1 MKFSDDNFVINNLRK
16 NYVRHDGGKV
26 RDGNYNVLF
35 GYLIRDGDEPLISAK
50 HVLYR
55 SRSKVPVRG
64 GLVSVEEL
72 IHATRELKERSGYWG
87 KYLTSVWFNTDEL
100 CLEIGIES

>member
-1 MKFSDDNFVINNLRK
+1 MKFSDDNYVINSLSK
-16 NYVRHDGGKV
+16 NYIRHGGSLV
-26 RDGNYNVLF
+26 RDGNYRVLF
-35 GYLIRDGDEPLISAK
+35 EYFQRDGDDHNIDNR
-50 HVLYR
+50 VMYR
-55 SRSKVPVRG
+55 SISRVPVRG